1 MKTIFGVMLALALTG
16 AFTTAKAQSLS
27 NKIHNPYSS
36 LRALGMGNAFTAVAD
51 DYSLIMYNPAGFAR
65 KKHNE
70 VQITLAGGG
79 VSSKTMTVVD
89 DIKKASDTP
98 GTDADKA
105 QAVSD
110 VLEKY
115 YGESLGGKLQALEM
129 FWIRRNWGVA
139 ILPADLTVDMYINRQ
154 VGPALDLNVKGD
166 SILAFGY
173 GHNLTS
179 TLDVGITAKY
189 IHRVSVEEILPAFE
203 LATDPNMLSSKRF
216 REGNKID
223 FDLGFMWTPDW
234 FTKRVA
240 RQKVES
246 PATTTS
252 TSVAPPA
259 EATAVDTAPVAETA
273 PETPTEDTAP
283 AETTPTEATADETR
297 TPQSEQPEQS
307 ETVVAQQGPEN
318 TVPEPVG
325 AITNSAPGTTPVPV
339 PQDIQ
344 PNLSEPAQAEEPVS
358 APAEQKPAVA
368 QDGYDVVP
376 SYPLSFGVVVHNVI
390 GGDFSQSKMINKDAV
405 DKPSKLERTV
415 DVGAQYKIVDW
426 DDFAIRYMI
435 DFRNL
440 GYPGATTFNRVF
452 HTGIEFD
459 YSPNTWFKTQLRAGL
474 NQMYFT
480 AGASFLF
487 GVLNLDIV
495 TYGEEA
501 GTLDQK
507 RESRVTAAKVGFNF

>member
-1 MKTIFGVMLALALTG
+1 MKAFSTSVLVLALAVILTG
-16 AFTTAKAQSLS
+16 TFSIAEAQSLS

-79 VSSKTMTVVD
+79 VASKTMTVVD
-89 DIKKASDTP
+89 EIKKASDTP

-115 YGESLGGKLQALEM
+115 YGDSLGGKLQALEM

-139 ILPADLTVDMYINRQ
+139 LLPADLTVDMYINRQ

-173 GHNLTS
+173 GHNVTS
-179 TLDVGITAKY
+179 TFDVGVTAKY

-234 FTKRVA
+234 FTKKVA
-240 RQKVES
+240 RQK
-246 PATTTS
+246 
-252 TSVAPPA
+252 A
-259 EATAVDTAPVAETA
+259 EPAPVTTPAAAPAPEAKVEAA
-273 PETPTEDTAP
+273 PETVPAVTAEESTPATENT
-283 AETTPTEATADETR
+283 TADETR
-297 TPQSEQPEQS
+297 TPQSE
-307 ETVVAQQGPEN
+307 TVIAQQDTVKDASPA
-318 TVPEPVG
+318 VPEPIG
-325 AITNSAPGTTPVPV
+325 TITNSAPGTTPVPV
-339 PQDIQ
+339 PQDVAAEAAQ
-344 PNLSEPAQAEEPVS
+344 TEEPAVEEEKPVVAESE
-358 APAEQKPAVA
+358 
-368 QDGYDVVP
+368 YDTVP
-376 SYPLSFGVVVHNVI
+376 SYPLSFGLVVNNVI
-390 GGDFSQSKMINKDAV
+390 GGGFSQSKMINKDAV
-405 DKPSKLERTV
+405 DKPTKLERTFN
-415 DVGAQYKIVDW
+415 VGAQYKIVDW
-426 DDFAIRYMI
+426 EDFAIRYMI

-474 NQMYFT
+474 NQMYVT

-487 GVLNLDIV
+487 GVLNIDIV
-495 TYGEEA
+495 TYGEEV
-501 GTLDQK
+501 GTLEQK